1 VDGPNQSVLLIFPDV
16 PIDRAH
22 ELIDA
27 VQADL
32 KPEFVRKGL
41 MIGEF
46 HTRNNVSGLHNDN
59 FYPLRT
65 PTPCLA
71 IRHIVPS
78 DLVFLDISKYSESVR
93 EQFLRAYLARFEEPE
108 AGAGDAG
115 EGTFVVSAKDKPMV
129 EKARQALDELEAAQ
143 R

>member
-1 VDGPNQSVLLIFPDV
+1 VLLIFPDV

-27 VQADL
+27 VQAEL

-46 HTRNNVSGLHNDN
+46 HTRNNVPGLHNDS

-78 DLVFLDISKYSESVR
+78 DLVFLDISRYSESVR
-93 EQFLRAYLARFEEPE
+93 EQFLRAYLARFEETD
-108 AGAGDAG
+108 ADAG
-115 EGTFVVSAKDKPMV
+115 TEASEAFVVSSKDKPMI
-129 EKARQALDELEAAQ
+129 EKARQALDELEAS
-143 R
+143 RK